1 MSDRIVR
8 SVDDVRGDASQP
20 YLGFDSLEELNRDT
34 AMVFLAAFD
43 IPQEY
48 LPGEIQDET
57 GKPVPGNRVIARIRK
72 LNQARGNEFHATE
85 RERRVEL
92 YREQYSGAGSID
104 YEPFAI
110 GANTRA
116 RPKAIF

>member
-8 SVDDVRGDASQP
+8 NIDDVRGDASQP
-20 YLGFDSLEELNRDT
+20 YLGFDSLEELKRDT
-34 AMVFLAAFD
+34 AIVFLAAFD

-48 LPGEIQDET
+48 LPGEIQDGT
-57 GKPVPGNRVIARIRK
+57 GKPVPGNRVIARIRR
-72 LNQARGNEFHATE
+72 LNKARENEFHTTE
-85 RERRVEL
+85 RDRRVEL
-92 YREQYSGAGSID
+92 YREQYSEAALID